1 MSFLNQE
8 EINRMISDFDT
19 LLDSPETPTVILI
32 WDEDGT
38 YNSAYDKW
46 TGATE
51 KTKED
56 VSAMVN
62 IISETDLEEVGGT
75 NIKAG
80 DILFYFSNTEDL
92 DKRNL
97 KIRFKVID
105 YKPVL
110 PQPILAEDF
119 LVPLG
124 NSQMAQVI
132 LARRLV

>member
-1 MSFLNQE
+1 MGFLNQE
-8 EINRMISDFDT
+8 EINRIIADFGT
-19 LLDSPETPTVILI
+19 LLGSPETPTVILI
-32 WDEDGT
+32 WNEGGD
-38 YNSAYDKW
+38 YNKVYDKW

-62 IISETDLEEVGGT
+62 VISEMDLKEIGGT
-75 NIKAG
+75 NVKAG
-80 DILFYFSNTEDL
+80 DILFFFSNTEDL

-97 KIRFKVID
+97 KIRFKDID

-110 PQPILAEDF
+110 PQPTLAEDF

-124 NSQMAQVI
+124 DSQIAQII
-132 LARRLV
+132 LTRRLA